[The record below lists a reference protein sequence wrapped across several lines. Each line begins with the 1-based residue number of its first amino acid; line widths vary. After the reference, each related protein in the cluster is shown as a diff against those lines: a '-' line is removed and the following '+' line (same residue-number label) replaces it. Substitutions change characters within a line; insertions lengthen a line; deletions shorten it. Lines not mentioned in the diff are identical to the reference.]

1 VAVTRTTFLA
11 AIAAGLLLRLAVLST
26 PGTGDVNVWKVWMFN
41 AAREGVGKL
50 YGVGGSPPERRLLE
64 YSGVAAPVDY
74 PPLAL
79 VEFGAAGRLY
89 RAWSHRRFPNADA
102 LNAFAKLPA
111 FVAELGIAWL
121 LFAAVRSRYG
131 VRAARWTTIAYWLN
145 PAAILVSSF
154 LGYIDAQY
162 LLPAVAAVVAAVA
175 GWPVVAGSLLGAAV
189 MTKAQ
194 AVFVAPIVVLGV
206 AATCQARDWQLVGT
220 RLARMLAAASAVIVV
235 VTLPVIAAGGLP
247 NMIQALSRLAQ
258 HDMVSANACNLWWI
272 VGYLVRAKA
281 SMHDLGAWT
290 AFTMPTRILG
300 ISRMIEIG
308 YPNPRLIGV
317 ALTLTAIAWALWT
330 ARRARDLSTLAGVA
344 AFVFHAYATL
354 SAQVHENHLF
364 AAVPFAVLAGAGL
377 PAYRWIALGLSA
389 VVALN
394 VNIFYGFG
402 NGIGYALPRG
412 LTIVD
417 ATVVLAVMNCVLL
430 WRHAQ
435 AIRLANSTAAESRR
449 LPAPASLPTPATRT
463 DSSATHI

>member
-1 VAVTRTTFLA
+1 LTRTTFLTA
-11 AIAAGLLLRLAVLST
+11 LTAGLLLRLAVLST

-41 AAREGVGKL
+41 AAREGVGAL
-50 YGVGGSPPERRLLE
+50 YGVGGSPPERRILE
-64 YSGVAAPVDY
+64 FSGAQAPVDY

-79 VEFGAAGRLY
+79 GEFAAAGRLY

-111 FVAELGIAWL
+111 LVAEIGLAWV
-121 LFAAVRSRYG
+121 LFAAVRRRYG
-131 VRAARWTTIAYWLN
+131 INAARWTTIAYWLN
-145 PAAILVSSF
+145 PAAILVGSV

-162 LLPAVAAVVAAVA
+162 LFPAVAAVVAAVA
-175 GWPVVAGSLLGAAV
+175 GWPTLAGALLAAAV

-194 AVFVAPIVVLGV
+194 AVFVAPVVLLAMSGPSLTPDWR
-206 AATCQARDWQLVGT
+206 AAGT
-220 RLARMLAAASAVIVV
+220 RTARMLASATVV
-235 VTLPVIAAGGLP
+235 VVALTLPVIAAGGLP

-272 VGYLVRAKA
+272 VGYVVRAKA

-308 YPNPRLIGV
+308 YPNPRVIGV
-317 ALTLTAIAWALWT
+317 ALTLTAMAWAVWT
-330 ARRARDLSTLAGVA
+330 TRRTRDLSTIAGVA
-344 AFVFHAYATL
+344 AFVLHAYATL

-364 AAVPFAVLAGAGL
+364 AAVPFAVLASAGL
-377 PAYRWIALGLSA
+377 PAYRWIAVGLSA

-394 VNIFYGFG
+394 VNAFYGFG

-412 LTIVD
+412 ITIVD

-430 WRHAQ
+430 WRHARVLRR
-435 AIRLANSTAAESRR
+435 AGSMAAAFRQS
-449 LPAPASLPTPATRT
+449 PAPASTPTPATRM